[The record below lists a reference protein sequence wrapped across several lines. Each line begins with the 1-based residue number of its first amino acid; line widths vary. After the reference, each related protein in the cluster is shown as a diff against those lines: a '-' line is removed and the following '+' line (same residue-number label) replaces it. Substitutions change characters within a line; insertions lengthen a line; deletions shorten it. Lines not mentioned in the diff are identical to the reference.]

1 MAKQYVVTW
10 YSIGADAT
18 FLTSVDGDLEL
29 TIQQIMEIACAVEG
43 VHPEWGCD
51 VYSIIRADNVDVI
64 VADHV
69 DVIV

>member
-29 TIQQIMEIACAVEG
+29 TIWQIMKIACDVED
-43 VHPEWGCD
+43 VRPEWGYD
-51 VYSIIRADNVDVI
+51 IYSIVRADNVDVI
-64 VADHV
+64 V
-69 DVIV
+69 